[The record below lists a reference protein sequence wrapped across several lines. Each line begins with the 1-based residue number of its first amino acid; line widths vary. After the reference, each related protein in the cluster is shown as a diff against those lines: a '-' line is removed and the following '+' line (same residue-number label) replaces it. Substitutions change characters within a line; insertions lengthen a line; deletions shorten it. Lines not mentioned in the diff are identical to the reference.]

1 MLLLLVHSFVRLAL
15 IAIGGGGEA
24 SWKASPFGVQESKRK
39 TEMSEIGKKGI
50 KTVHDYQILF
60 IALT

>member
-24 SWKASPFGVQESKRK
+24 SWKASPFGVQESKRT
-39 TEMSEIGKKGI
+39 TEMSEIGKKKASRQSTII
-50 KTVHDYQILF
+50 KSCL
-60 IALT
+60 LP